1 MIKLLGI
8 ILVLSVAAK
17 SNNQN
22 KIESLLLKLS

>member
-8 ILVLSVAAK
+8 ILVLSVVAK